1 MRIGHL
7 VQFED
12 EISMTKPKATTKD
25 KAETK
30 EMADLFEFRG
40 RVVPIINGNP
50 QFADSKMMLVPCEMR
65 GQRNRKGWFSYNK
78 KDGKEAK
85 EAKEQQLYIV
95 CPSSLAKK

>member
-30 EMADLFEFRG
+30 EMAGIFEFRG
-40 RVVPIINGNP
+40 RIVPTINGNP
-50 QFADSKMMLVPCEMR
+50 QFADSKMMLVPCEMS
-65 GQRNRKGWFSYNK
+65 GQRNHKGW
-78 KDGKEAK
+78 
-85 EAKEQQLYIV
+85 
-95 CPSSLAKK
+95 